1 MREQIRALQAEL
13 LTLPQVEPPTEHV
26 FHGGMYCRQV
36 VQPAGCLVVGKVHKR
51 EHFFMLVQG
60 VLAVTEG
67 DGVAEEI
74 HAPFLHCSAPGTKRA
89 LLALTDVLYM
99 TIHRTD
105 ATSVEEAEDELVEP
119 DPTSPFLP
127 GNKLKVLT

>member
-1 MREQIRALQAEL
+1 
-13 LTLPQVEPPTEHV
+13 
-26 FHGGMYCRQV
+26 MYCRQV
-36 VQPAGCLVVGKVHKR
+36 VQPAGSLVVGKVHKR

-74 HAPFLHCSAPGTKRA
+74 YAPFLHCSAPGTKRA

-99 TIHRTD
+99 TVHRTD
-105 ATSVEEAEDELVEP
+105 ATGVEEAENDLVEP

>member
-60 VLAVTEG
+60 ALAVTEG

-74 HAPFLHCSAPGTKRA
+74 RAPFLHCSAPGTKRA

-105 ATSVEEAEDELVEP
+105 ATGVAEAEDDLVEP
-119 DPTSPFLP
+119 DPTSPFLL